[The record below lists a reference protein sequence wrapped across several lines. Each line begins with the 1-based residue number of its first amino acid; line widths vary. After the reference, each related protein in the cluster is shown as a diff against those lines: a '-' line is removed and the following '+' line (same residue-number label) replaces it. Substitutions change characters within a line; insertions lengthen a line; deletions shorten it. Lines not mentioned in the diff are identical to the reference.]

1 MLYVVDKVI
10 KLGGVYIGGEVT
22 DVEISEGATIY
33 EAQDDKGKIKSRQ
46 PNGYETAKVMV
57 NVLMEDTKSETTIQ
71 QITNIQRLFKAY
83 GQTKAKLLSI
93 VNEDCAARGIT
104 KVYFKNFTTKKV
116 ISESKRIASL
126 ELWAPTVAGIKVTK
140 KTSTKKK
147 TTKKASTKK
156 KTTKKTSSKTPAKDN
171 KKTAAAKKAARK
183 VTAKTK

>member
-1 MLYVVDKVI
+1 MLYVVDKVM

-22 DVEISEGATIY
+22 DVEITEGASIY

-57 NVLMEDTKSETTIQ
+57 NILMEDTPSESTLQ

-83 GQTKAKLLSI
+83 GQTEAKLLAI

-104 KVYFKNFTTKKV
+104 KVYFKNFTTKKI

-126 ELWAPTVAGIKVTK
+126 ELWAPTVAGIRVVKKKTTTK
-140 KTSTKKK
+140 KTAAKKKTTKKK
-147 TTKKASTKK
+147 TTKKK
-156 KTTKKTSSKTPAKDN
+156 SKSPAKDTRKTAKA
-171 KKTAAAKKAARK
+171 KKTAKKITSK
-183 VTAKTK
+183 KK

>member
-1 MLYVVDKVI
+1 MLYVVDKVM

-22 DVEISEGATIY
+22 DVEITEGATIY

-57 NVLMEDTKSETTIQ
+57 NILMEDTQSETTIQ

-83 GQTKAKLLSI
+83 GQTKAKLLAI

-104 KVYFKNFTTKKV
+104 KVYFKSFTTKKV

-126 ELWAPTVAGIKVTK
+126 ELWAPTVAGIKVAKK
-140 KTSTKKK
+140 KTTAKKKSTKKK
-147 TTKKASTKK
+147 TTKK
-156 KTTKKTSSKTPAKDN
+156 KTTKKTSKSPAKDN
-171 KKTAAAKKAARK
+171 KKTAAAKKAAKK